1 MDATDTSNR
10 INQLEFMSSY
20 KETDC
25 DLDSCVHIFAGD
37 LNIHG
42 REDWYLERDGWRDA
56 WHSESVGN
64 NDEEWTWKNEQGYT
78 ARFDRIYVHQGRT
91 RGARCVRVECLPFTV
106 EDRLSDHVEL
116 HAVFELQEED
126 GDCCEVQGGNS
137 SEGDAVQSA
146 ASSRAVHAKAVAVAS
161 ADVTTVEAAAAEGAT
176 AEVAAGDVL
185 GSAVVSKTA
194 TDATADL
201 VTAQAAG
208 CGADVPMVQISNIVL
223 VL

>member
-1 MDATDTSNR
+1 MVTSSNGPFEVQRVQQFPGHTRHGRHAWIARRGPWSFINLHAESGQGHAMDATNVSNR
-10 INQLEFMSSY
+10 IHQLEFMSYY

-91 RGARCVRVECLPFTV
+91 RGARCVRVERLPFTV
-106 EDRLSDHVEL
+106 EDRLSDHVVL

-126 GDCCEVQGGNS
+126 GDCWEVQGGNS

-146 ASSRAVHAKAVAVAS
+146 ASSRA
-161 ADVTTVEAAAAEGAT
+161 GCCR
-176 AEVAAGDVL
+176 
-185 GSAVVSKTA
+185 VS
-194 TDATADL
+194 
-201 VTAQAAG
+201 
-208 CGADVPMVQISNIVL
+208 
-223 VL
+223 